1 MRRLLSCT
9 VLCLL
14 LGLLSGCVLYS
25 TKPNEVGVRTRM
37 VGVFGSAGVQP
48 EVYAPGSTYFFLPI
62 FNRWNTFDVN
72 LQNMEM
78 TAQVSKGDML
88 GRDDL
93 NFKTIDGNDIGL
105 DLIIS
110 YRVIPEK
117 TPYILSYVAQN
128 DRELRSKIV
137 RVITRS
143 LPRDIFGELQTEQF
157 YTAER
162 RAAKSEKAKNALND
176 VLMPYGV
183 IIERVL
189 TKDYRFNDDYQQ
201 AIEDKKIADQ
211 KTEKLRSEELA
222 TREEYKRK
230 LEEAKGDVFKQ
241 IAKANG
247 AYDVAIIE
255 AEAYLKK
262 QQNIAKAII
271 AEGKAE
277 ARGIQ
282 KMNEALAAQ
291 GGKVMVKLEMA
302 KALAGKRIVLLP
314 ASSGNSIDLKTLDV
328 NKFLETKAVQSLAPA
343 QSGQ

>member
-1 MRRLLSCT
+1 
-9 VLCLL
+9 
-14 LGLLSGCVLYS
+14 
-25 TKPNEVGVRTRM
+25 
-37 VGVFGSAGVQP
+37 
-48 EVYAPGSTYFFLPI
+48 
-62 FNRWNTFDVN
+62 
-72 LQNMEM
+72 
-78 TAQVSKGDML
+78 
-88 GRDDL
+88 
-93 NFKTIDGNDIGL
+93 
-105 DLIIS
+105 
-110 YRVIPEK
+110 
-117 TPYILSYVAQN
+117 
-128 DRELRSKIV
+128 
-137 RVITRS
+137 
-143 LPRDIFGELQTEQF
+143 
-157 YTAER
+157 
-162 RAAKSEKAKNALND
+162 
-176 VLMPYGV
+176 MPYGV